1 MKNFVKLSMCF
12 LLLQPGMVYGAN
24 AKNKHISSVYYES
37 YSKNSIERN
46 LVVRGT
52 VLDETGE
59 PVIGASVFIKGTTQG
74 TVTDFDG
81 NFEIQNVDPKYKTVV
96 VSFIGYSPAEAQI
109 QKNKRIIVSLKE
121 NSELLEEVVVV
132 GYGVQKKESVVG
144 AISQVN
150 NESITKAGT
159 SDITSAL
166 AGKLSGVTT
175 MQQSGQPGSTSNDI
189 MIRGVSSWNGNKPL
203 VLVDG
208 VERDFNAIDP
218 NEVKNISVLKD
229 ASATAVFGAKG
240 ANGVIIVTTNRG
252 TEGKPKLSA
261 SASYGFQTPSR
272 MPEHIDAYTTMSLY
286 NIARKNSGSFSK
298 MKSDYVLSEYKN
310 PSSRLNSLL
319 YPDVNW
325 FDLVS
330 RNFASTTNVNVG
342 LSGGTKFVKYY
353 ASLGY
358 THEGSLFNSYNE
370 GFCDTRFKYDRLNY
384 RMNLDFDITNR
395 TVLSFNLGGIISTRN
410 APTNPGNIWEGI
422 YQASTAMYPAYYP
435 SWVLEEIPDTDYPDA
450 SGTRLSATA
459 DGEDNPYTLLNQGKF
474 SRTSSSTLYTDL
486 ILKQDLGFIT
496 KGLSFNGK
504 VSLST
509 YYNNEV
515 LKANK
520 AIPIYELR
528 FGNIGSGINPW
539 FRQGQ
544 TGDEVYVDPTLDI
557 NVGGLQNGYY
567 TNLYYEF
574 SVNYNRT
581 FGDHSVSALLLMNRQ
596 NKNTNTEFAYRNE
609 AWVARATY
617 DYRHRYLFEM
627 NLGYTGSERFA
638 PSNRFGFFPSF
649 ALGWVM
655 SEEKWFKENV
665 KWVSKL
671 KFRYSDGKVGSDTAS
686 ERWLYMSEYKK
697 DGNYIYEGKIANAT
711 AQWEEARKKD
721 FGIEIGLFDNMITL
735 GMDLFDEQRTKMLL
749 TPRSNTPLIGNSGFK
764 QLNLGAMKKHGI
776 EIEAGFKK
784 KTSYGLG
791 YNINA
796 MISLNENRII
806 EKDDLPFAPEYKK
819 DAGKAY
825 GGEFQG
831 SITTGNGHFNTI
843 DDIHNYPTSS
853 AIENMIPGDYRYL
866 DYTADGKITDLDKYP
881 IEGSLYPPC
890 VYSFGGG
897 LNYKNFSFN
906 ILFQGNVGKY
916 VKYGEAF
923 EIEYNGEA
931 YRLHKSQLDYWT
943 PLNHNANHNALRF
956 IEGNAGNPLFG
967 WAGGDTYHGYDIVL
981 DGRSW
986 RRADYLKLREIY
998 IGYDFKNAAMKKT
1011 LGISN
1016 LTVYATGNNLLTFT
1030 KLVEGDPERRDFN
1043 KGFYPQMATYKLGMK
1058 LTF

>member
-1 MKNFVKLSMCF
+1 MKNFAKLSMCF

>member
-1 MKNFVKLSMCF
+1 M
-12 LLLQPGMVYGAN
+12 
-24 AKNKHISSVYYES
+24 
-37 YSKNSIERN
+37 
-46 LVVRGT
+46 
-52 VLDETGE
+52 
-59 PVIGASVFIKGTTQG
+59 
-74 TVTDFDG
+74 
-81 NFEIQNVDPKYKTVV
+81 
-96 VSFIGYSPAEAQI
+96 
-109 QKNKRIIVSLKE
+109 
-121 NSELLEEVVVV
+121 
-132 GYGVQKKESVVG
+132 
-144 AISQVN
+144 
-150 NESITKAGT
+150 
-159 SDITSAL
+159 
-166 AGKLSGVTT
+166 
-175 MQQSGQPGSTSNDI
+175 
-189 MIRGVSSWNGNKPL
+189 
-203 VLVDG
+203 
-208 VERDFNAIDP
+208 
-218 NEVKNISVLKD
+218 
-229 ASATAVFGAKG
+229 
-240 ANGVIIVTTNRG
+240 
-252 TEGKPKLSA
+252 
-261 SASYGFQTPSR
+261 
-272 MPEHIDAYTTMSLY
+272 
-286 NIARKNSGSFSK
+286 
-298 MKSDYVLSEYKN
+298 
-310 PSSRLNSLL
+310 
-319 YPDVNW
+319 
-325 FDLVS
+325 
-330 RNFASTTNVNVG
+330 
-342 LSGGTKFVKYY
+342 
-353 ASLGY
+353 
-358 THEGSLFNSYNE
+358 
-370 GFCDTRFKYDRLNY
+370 
-384 RMNLDFDITNR
+384 
-395 TVLSFNLGGIISTRN
+395 
-410 APTNPGNIWEGI
+410 
-422 YQASTAMYPAYYP
+422 
-435 SWVLEEIPDTDYPDA
+435 
-450 SGTRLSATA
+450 
-459 DGEDNPYTLLNQGKF
+459 
-474 SRTSSSTLYTDL
+474 
-486 ILKQDLGFIT
+486 
-496 KGLSFNGK
+496 SFNGK

>member
-1 MKNFVKLSMCF
+1 MCF

-81 NFEIQNVDPKYKTVV
+81 NFEIQNVDSKYKTVV